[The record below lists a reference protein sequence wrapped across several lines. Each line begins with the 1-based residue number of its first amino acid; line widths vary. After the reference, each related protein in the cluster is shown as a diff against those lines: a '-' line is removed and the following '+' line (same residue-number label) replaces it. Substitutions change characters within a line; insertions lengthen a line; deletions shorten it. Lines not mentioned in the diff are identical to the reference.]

1 MYRAGWL
8 EQEVVDSRVGTD
20 CPLQDRTAKEIAHL
34 QARVDW
40 FRVKIDL
47 YNEAKV
53 GAPKNFVTSLEKES
67 AEIEHLKNPGATA
80 PRAKPG
86 KGLKRKSRSAAADD
100 GVVEDGWTVAA
111 TPSGMPFTVYT
122 KDGVF
127 AVVRPCTTLTTALN
141 ELTRVNKAMK
151 KSVKKV
157 TAYQLFKEANGNA
170 AGARAEW
177 TKLTAAA
184 KADESAAK
192 EMVAKY
198 KAEAATKNEA
208 MFSLLEDS
216 VKKSKSKKAKKV
228 DEDEDAEAE
237 AAAEAGA
244 EDDEA
249 EDDEEDEDTDSP
261 SDEEEDDEDGD
272 EE

>member
-1 MYRAGWL
+1 M
-8 EQEVVDSRVGTD
+8 GTD
-20 CPLQDRTAKEIAHL
+20 CPLQDRTAKEVAHL

-40 FRVKIDL
+40 FRAKIDL
-47 YNEAKV
+47 YNEVKV

-67 AEIEHLKNPGATA
+67 VEIEHLKNPGAVA
-80 PRAKPG
+80 PRSAG
-86 KGLKRKSRSAAADD
+86 KGLKRKSRSSTADD
-100 GVVEDGWTVAA
+100 GVVEGGWTVAA
-111 TPSGMPFTVYT
+111 TPAGMPFTVYT

-170 AGARAEW
+170 SGTRAEW

-184 KADESAAK
+184 KADEAAAK
-192 EMVAKY
+192 EIVDKY
-198 KAEAATKNEA
+198 KAEASSANEA
-208 MFSLLEDS
+208 TFSLFKDA
-216 VKKSKSKKAKKV
+216 KPKAKKAKKV
-228 DEDEDAEAE
+228 EEEEDEDAEAE
-237 AAAEAGA
+237 AAAEADA
-244 EDDEA
+244 EA
-249 EDDEEDEDTDSP
+249 EEEEEEDTDSP
-261 SDEEEDDEDGD
+261 SSASDEDGDEDGD